1 TAAGTPPATYEITL
15 VFVETLPGAAT
26 ALVLLPILFAPL
38 RLRKAR
44 KRGHTLIAVSIGLLI
59 AAVATAG
66 GCGGGQSTQ
75 TSSPQTPPPQTHQV
89 TSSGTVT
96 LIVK

>member
-1 TAAGTPPATYEITL
+1 L

-26 ALVLLPILFAPL
+26 ALVLLPILLAPL
-38 RLRKAR
+38 RLRKTR
-44 KRGHTLIAVSIGLLI
+44 KSGHVWIVVSIGLLM
-59 AAVATAG
+59 ATVATAG

-75 TSSPQTPPPQTHQV
+75 TTSPQTHQV

-96 LIVK
+96 LIVR